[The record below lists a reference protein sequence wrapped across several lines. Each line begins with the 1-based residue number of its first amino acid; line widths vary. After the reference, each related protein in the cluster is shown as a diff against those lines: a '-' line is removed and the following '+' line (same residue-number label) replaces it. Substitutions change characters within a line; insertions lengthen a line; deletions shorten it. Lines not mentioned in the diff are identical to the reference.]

1 MNKVAVVAILTAKV
15 GKEALLEEELSK
27 LVFPSRKDKGCI
39 SYDLH
44 RKADDNSIFI
54 FYERWES
61 KELLDKH
68 LAQPHSIAFGEKAGE
83 LLDGPSDVKVLEIL
97 S

>member
-1 MNKVAVVAILTAKV
+1 MNIIAVVAVLKAKP
-15 GKEALLEEELSK
+15 GKEEALGEALGK
-27 LVFPSRKDKGCI
+27 LVSPSREDDGCI

-44 RKADDNSIFI
+44 RNLDDRSVFI

-61 KELLDKH
+61 KELLDQH
-68 LAQPHSIAFGEKAGE
+68 LAQPHLTAFGEKAGE
-83 LLDGPSDVKVLEIL
+83 LLDGPSDVKILEIL

>member
-1 MNKVAVVAILTAKV
+1 MNKIAVVAMFTAKT
-15 GKEALLEEELSK
+15 GKEDALEEALIK
-27 LVFPSRKDKGCI
+27 LVSPSRKDVGCI

-44 RKADDNSIFI
+44 RNSGDPSGFV

-61 KELLDKH
+61 KELLDQH
-68 LAQPHSIAFGEKAGE
+68 LAQPHLTAFGEMAEE
-83 LLDGPSDVKVLEIL
+83 LLDGPADVKILEFL

>member
-1 MNKVAVVAILTAKV
+1 MTKIAVVAVCKAKT
-15 GKEALLEEELSK
+15 GKEDALEEALGK
-27 LVFPSRKDKGCI
+27 LVSPSRKDDGCI

-44 RKADDNSIFI
+44 RNLDDHSVFI

-61 KELLDKH
+61 KDLLDQH
-68 LAQPHSIAFGEKAGE
+68 LAQPHLTAFGEKAGE
-83 LLDGPSDVKVLEIL
+83 LLDGPFDVKILEIL

>member
-1 MNKVAVVAILTAKV
+1 MNKIAVVAMFTAKT
-15 GKEALLEEELSK
+15 GKENALEEELSK
-27 LVFPSRKDKGCI
+27 LVSPSRKDDGCI

-44 RKADDNSIFI
+44 RNSDDRSVYI

-61 KELLDKH
+61 KELLDQH
-68 LAQPHSIAFGEKAGE
+68 LAQPHLTAFGEKVGE
-83 LLDGPSDVKVLEIL
+83 LLDGPSDVKILEIL

>member
-1 MNKVAVVAILTAKV
+1 MAEIAVVAVLKAKT
-15 GKEALLEEELSK
+15 GKEDALEEALGR
-27 LVFPSRKDKGCI
+27 LVSPSRKDDGCI

-44 RKADDNSIFI
+44 RNFDDRSVFI

-61 KELLDKH
+61 KESLDQH
-68 LAQPHSIAFGEKAGE
+68 LAQPHFTAFGEKAGE
-83 LLDGPSDVKVLEIL
+83 LLDGPSDVKILEIL

>member
-1 MNKVAVVAILTAKV
+1 MNKIAVVAVLKAQPVKEDSLE
-15 GKEALLEEELSK
+15 EALGR
-27 LVFPSRKDKGCI
+27 LVSPSRKDDGCI

-44 RKADDNSIFI
+44 RNSDDRSVFV

-68 LAQPHSIAFGEKAGE
+68 LAQPHLTAFSKKARE
-83 LLDGPSDVKVLEIL
+83 LLDGPSDVKILEIL